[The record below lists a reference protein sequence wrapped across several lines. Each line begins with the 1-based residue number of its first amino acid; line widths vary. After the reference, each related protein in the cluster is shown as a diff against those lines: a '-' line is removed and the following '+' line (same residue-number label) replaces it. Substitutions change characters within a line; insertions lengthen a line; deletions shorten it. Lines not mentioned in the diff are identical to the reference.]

1 MDALYIIS
9 AILLLLLLCL
19 FARVRIVLVYKEDAR
34 AYMRFLFLRFSL
46 YPQKKKKIRISDFS
60 YKNLKK
66 RKSNKKTTN
75 KSRQSRSNPQ
85 KNTQRGFSSFY
96 RILKALYPRLLR
108 YFRIDATRIHITVG
122 TGDAAKTAIA
132 YGVVSQSVA
141 YICAILDQHTNFHAS
156 HKSSIAVIPDFTAE
170 KFSADCKICAS
181 LQAWQV
187 LRLGLHFFSAFLKD
201 KKTNT
206 TTTDI

>member
-1 MDALYIIS
+1 MRALYIITP
-9 AILLLLLLCL
+9 ILLLLLFCL
-19 FARVRIVLVYKEDAR
+19 FARVRVILVYKRDTR
-34 AYMRFLFLRFSL
+34 AYIRFLFLRFPL
-46 YPQKKKKIRISDFS
+46 YPRKKKKIRVSDFS

-66 RKSNKKTTN
+66 RKKKKIPTN
-75 KSRQSRSNPQ
+75 NSKQTSPPRQRNAKQGLS
-85 KNTQRGFSSFY
+85 FFY
-96 RILKALYPRLLR
+96 RIFKTLYPRLLR

-132 YGVVSQSVA
+132 YGVVSQSVS
-141 YICAILDQHTNFHAS
+141 YICAILDQHTNFRAS
-156 HKSSIAVIPDFTAE
+156 HKSSIAVIPDFTAQ

-187 LRLGLHFFSAFLKD
+187 LRLGLHFSAAFLKN

-206 TTTDI
+206 PTTDI

>member
-66 RKSNKKTTN
+66 RKNKKKPDR
-75 KSRQSRSNPQ
+75 KS
-85 KNTQRGFSSFY
+85 
-96 RILKALYPRLLR
+96 
-108 YFRIDATRIHITVG
+108 
-122 TGDAAKTAIA
+122 
-132 YGVVSQSVA
+132 VV
-141 YICAILDQHTNFHAS
+141 
-156 HKSSIAVIPDFTAE
+156 
-170 KFSADCKICAS
+170 
-181 LQAWQV
+181 
-187 LRLGLHFFSAFLKD
+187 
-201 KKTNT
+201 
-206 TTTDI
+206 